1 MFLPENI
8 DLANSENYNLSIR
21 LAPNGF
27 SFCISS
33 PTEPS
38 VFYFQETTIGTKLS
52 YLESIKKFVF
62 DLGIFSNT
70 FNKSSI
76 FVVSKNYTLIPEQ
89 FYDQKLTR
97 ELFNFNF
104 HAPEGVILNDKSYNS
119 DYHIDFNIDEQV
131 YSFLKRHLCN
141 PTFHHHSTSLI
152 YLLQNNE
159 LNRTTK
165 ECFIDFHDE
174 FMTVIC
180 FSENKLLTANTFA
193 ETNTSNI
200 SYFVM
205 GIWNKLG
212 FDQDID
218 KLYLSGKIELQQRVE
233 EELKSM
239 IKNIENFELEPVTT
253 LSKEQKQKVPTD
265 LIAILCV

>member
-27 SFCISS
+27 SFYINS
-33 PTEPS
+33 PSDPS
-38 VFYFQETTIGTKLS
+38 VFYFQETSIGTKLS
-52 YLESIKKFVF
+52 YLESIKKLVF

-70 FNKSSI
+70 YNKSSI
-76 FVVSKNYTLIPEQ
+76 FVVSKNYTLVPDQ
-89 FYDQKLTR
+89 FFDQKLTR

-104 HAPEGVILNDKSYNS
+104 QAPDGVILNDKSQNS
-119 DYHIDFNIDEQV
+119 DYHIVFNIDEEV

-141 PTFHHHSTSLI
+141 PTLHHHSTSLI
-152 YLLQNNE
+152 QSFRNKE
-159 LNRTTK
+159 PNRASK

-174 FMTVIC
+174 YMTVVC

-200 SYFVM
+200 LYYIM
-205 GIWNKLG
+205 GVWNKLG
-212 FDQDID
+212 FNQDID
-218 KLYLSGKIELQQRVE
+218 KLYLSGKIELQHMVKG
-233 EELKSM
+233 ELKSM
-239 IKNIENFELEPVTT
+239 IKNIENFELKPITT
-253 LSKEQKQKVPTD
+253 LSKEQMQKVPTD
-265 LIAILCV
+265 LIATLCV